1 VETVRSGVIPRQ
13 PTVWAEAAQRRE
25 VTVTSNMRVD
35 LVRPDRHPVVVVV
48 GVGRVRGPV
57 GEVQSA
63 VWAVPHHRVA
73 ATGEPES
80 QIVPLPAEVVSPLVA
95 EEEGRVHLW
104 HPLLR
109 VEGRVARVR

>member
-1 VETVRSGVIPRQ
+1 
-13 PTVWAEAAQRRE
+13 
-25 VTVTSNMRVD
+25 MRVD
-35 LVRPDRHPVVVVV
+35 PVRLDPHPVVVVV
-48 GVGRVRGPV
+48 EVGRVMGPV

-109 VEGRVARVR
+109 VEGRVVRVR